1 MAFPLEAAA
10 GGQRGASISIIDP
23 VLPGA
28 RPTLG
33 YGLLL
38 SQRRQVDARTAPW
51 LPAAAPGVYAAIVA
65 LVLVAVLVA
74 GYFPVII
81 SSTQPGPLLRASQIS
96 LPGTAGAAGWAQPAA
111 PAASV
116 RRPIEAPLINPP
128 PLSPPSVSRA
138 EPTPAAAQAEV
149 TLAPGT
155 GLARAARQE
164 AVAVPPSE
172 VLPAREPASRPLF
185 FRYEVQPGDTV
196 SGIAHRFG
204 ISSNY
209 VRWNNG
215 IIDDAD
221 VLRVGEQIQVPS
233 APGIIHLVRAG
244 ETLYE
249 IALRY
254 KANVADIISTNSL
267 RADGFIRAGAT
278 IFVPG
283 GRYGFVWP
291 ARDTITSYFGPS
303 HPLGI
308 DIRAEV
314 GTPIESA
321 GDGIVTFVGGD
332 PGRSYGFYVRVKH
345 GGGFTSLYGHLRNFA
360 VKNGDRVKAGQVLGF
375 AGLTGRTTG
384 PHLHF
389 EVELNGVRR
398 NPLLYLP

>member
-1 MAFPLEAAA
+1 MFPRS
-10 GGQRGASISIIDP
+10 GGGRQSGASISIVDP

-38 SQRRQVDARTAPW
+38 SQRRQLEAPTAPW
-51 LPAAAPGVYAAIVA
+51 LPAAAPGVYAAVVA

-74 GYFPVII
+74 GYFPVVI

-111 PAASV
+111 PSASV
-116 RRPIEAPLINPP
+116 QRPIEAPLINPP
-128 PLSPPSVSRA
+128 LLNPPLLNPQADSQGQSQSTAGEIPTGITSDVDFEKIVPA
-138 EPTPAAAQAEV
+138 E
-149 TLAPGT
+149 
-155 GLARAARQE
+155 
-164 AVAVPPSE
+164 
-172 VLPAREPASRPLF
+172 RELASRPLF

-196 SGIAHRFG
+196 SGIAHHFG
-204 ISSNY
+204 ISSSY
-209 VRWNNG
+209 IRWNNG
-215 IIDDAD
+215 IIDDAH

-233 APGIIHLVRAG
+233 EPGIIHLVRAG
-244 ETLYE
+244 DTLYE

-254 KANVADIISTNSL
+254 EANVAEIISVNSL
-267 RADGFIRAGAT
+267 SADGFIRAGAT

-283 GRYGFVWP
+283 GRYGFGWP
-291 ARDTITSYFGPS
+291 IRDRITSYFGPQ

-308 DIRAEV
+308 DIRAEL
-314 GTPIESA
+314 GTPIKSV
-321 GDGIVTFVGGD
+321 GDGIVVFVGGD
-332 PGRSYGFYVRVKH
+332 PGRSYGLYVRVKH

-360 VKNGDRVKAGQVLGF
+360 VQNGDRVKAGEVLGF
-375 AGLTGRTTG
+375 SGLTGRTTG

-389 EVELNGVRR
+389 EVALDGVRR

>member
-38 SQRRQVDARTAPW
+38 LRRRQVDARTAPW

-111 PAASV
+111 PAVSA

-128 PLSPPSVSRA
+128 LINPPLLNPPRLNPQSDSQGQSQSAAGEV
-138 EPTPAAAQAEV
+138 PTGITSAVDFEKIV
-149 TLAPGT
+149 TP
-155 GLARAARQE
+155 E
-164 AVAVPPSE
+164 
-172 VLPAREPASRPLF
+172 RELASRPLF
-185 FRYEVQPGDTV
+185 FRYEVEPGDTV

-204 ISSNY
+204 LSSSY
-209 VRWNNG
+209 IRWNNG

-221 VLRVGEQIQVPS
+221 VLRVGEQLQVPS

-332 PGRSYGFYVRVKH
+332 PGRSYGLYVRVKH

-384 PHLHF
+384 PHVHF

>member
-1 MAFPLEAAA
+1 MPLSTS
-10 GGQRGASISIIDP
+10 RRS
-23 VLPGA
+23 LP
-28 RPTLG
+28 R
-33 YGLLL
+33 
-38 SQRRQVDARTAPW
+38 
-51 LPAAAPGVYAAIVA
+51 
-65 LVLVAVLVA
+65 
-74 GYFPVII
+74 
-81 SSTQPGPLLRASQIS
+81 RASS
-96 LPGTAGAAGWAQPAA
+96 
-111 PAASV
+111 
-116 RRPIEAPLINPP
+116 
-128 PLSPPSVSRA
+128 
-138 EPTPAAAQAEV
+138 
-149 TLAPGT
+149 
-155 GLARAARQE
+155 
-164 AVAVPPSE
+164 
-172 VLPAREPASRPLF
+172 ASRPLF

-221 VLRVGEQIQVPS
+221 VLRVGEQLQVPS

-249 IALRY
+249 IAQRY
-254 KANVADIISTNSL
+254 EANVADIISTRTASAQ
-267 RADGFIRAGAT
+267 RASSARARRSSCRTGAMASSGQ
-278 IFVPG
+278 I
-283 GRYGFVWP
+283 
-291 ARDTITSYFGPS
+291 RDTITSYFGPR

-308 DIRAEV
+308 DIRAEL

-332 PGRSYGFYVRVKH
+332 PGRSYGLYVRVKH